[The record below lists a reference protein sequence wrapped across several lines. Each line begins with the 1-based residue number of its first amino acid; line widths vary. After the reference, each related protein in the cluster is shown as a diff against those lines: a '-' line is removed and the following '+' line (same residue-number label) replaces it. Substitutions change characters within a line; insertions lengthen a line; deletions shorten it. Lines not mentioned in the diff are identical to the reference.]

1 MAKTACDFYYVC
13 IWPLRERII
22 LPIAVASRF
31 LIYTPKGR
39 SPEAKANAIAS
50 SERFR
55 SLRCFMLVKPTFL
68 LFNTHNEH

>member
-1 MAKTACDFYYVC
+1 MLYDEEVAKTAYDFYYVC

-39 SPEAKANAIAS
+39 NPEAKANAIAS
-50 SERFR
+50 SE
-55 SLRCFMLVKPTFL
+55 
-68 LFNTHNEH
+68 